1 MILRWLPR
9 YRINLM
15 GTRCPLGKADWC
27 VIENEFG
34 ELQIAHVEKQRFNER
49 LSSFLV
55 GTDDQFDFEK
65 DPVVPHIQSFVYR
78 YIKFF
83 YNPMEDMF
91 KTNSNW
97 FDARWL
103 NVKISKMVYLILFR
117 IKDKRYLVGT
127 LLKLRISRYY
137 SC

>member
-1 MILRWLPR
+1 MVENSNLLFPLYWYFGIAYLILRWLPR

-65 DPVVPHIQSFVYR
+65 
-78 YIKFF
+78 
-83 YNPMEDMF
+83 
-91 KTNSNW
+91 
-97 FDARWL
+97 
-103 NVKISKMVYLILFR
+103 
-117 IKDKRYLVGT
+117 T
-127 LLKLRISRYY
+127 LLSHIFNHLFIDTSNFSTIQWRTCSRRTQIGLMHVG
-137 SC
+137 